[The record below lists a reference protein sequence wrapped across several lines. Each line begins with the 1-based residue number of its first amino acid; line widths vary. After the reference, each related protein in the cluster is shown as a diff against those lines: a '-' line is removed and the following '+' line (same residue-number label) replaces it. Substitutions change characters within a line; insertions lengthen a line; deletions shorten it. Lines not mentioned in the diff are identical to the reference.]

1 MRCKQPLLLLSLL
14 ISLTGFSQEKFIEV
28 TVSDTVWVKPN
39 QFVYSIAVSPTLGEE
54 GSYNSGGSSFRP
66 YQKKQSEIANNKRQL
81 LDSIKTLLM
90 KKGFYILPTD
100 IHYVYSTDDKTMENA
115 VNILT
120 PSVDS
125 VQMLYGIANNNASLI
140 GNLSTVYSDKED
152 EYASL
157 LLKKLIA
164 KAGLKAAEIAGF
176 SNIKIGNIVSVKE
189 DANHPKNGEWTA
201 YPPLSSLPSRL
212 RLQLQELYMPF
223 KSPINNLTLTDL
235 YKLENT
241 LVVRFAVQ

>member
-1 MRCKQPLLLLSLL
+1 M
-14 ISLTGFSQEKFIEV
+14 
-28 TVSDTVWVKPN
+28 
-39 QFVYSIAVSPTLGEE
+39 
-54 GSYNSGGSSFRP
+54 
-66 YQKKQSEIANNKRQL
+66 
-81 LDSIKTLLM
+81 
-90 KKGFYILPTD
+90 PTD

-164 KAGLKAAEIAGF
+164 KAGLKAAEIAGA
-176 SNIKIGNIVSVKE
+176 SNIKIGNK
-189 DANHPKNGEWTA
+189 KNEA
-201 YPPLSSLPSRL
+201 YSLLCFL
-212 RLQLQELYMPF
+212 RFLCETYGLYLPMW
-223 KSPINNLTLTDL
+223 
-235 YKLENT
+235 
-241 LVVRFAVQ
+241 

>member
-1 MRCKQPLLLLSLL
+1 MDSMR
-14 ISLTGFSQEKFIEV
+14 
-28 TVSDTVWVKPN
+28 TV
-39 QFVYSIAVSPTLGEE
+39 LG
-54 GSYNSGGSSFRP
+54 
-66 YQKKQSEIANNKRQL
+66 
-81 LDSIKTLLM
+81 

-100 IHYVYSTDDKTMENA
+100 IHYAYSTDDKSMENTI
-115 VNILT
+115 NILT
-120 PSVDS
+120 TSVDS
-125 VQMLYGIANNNASLI
+125 VQMLYNLANNNATLI

-152 EYASL
+152 EYTSI

-164 KAGLKAAEIAGF
+164 KAGYEAAEIAGL

-189 DANHPKNGEWTA
+189 DANHPKNGGWTA

-212 RLQLQELYMPF
+212 RLQLQELHMPF
-223 KSPINNLTLTDL
+223 KRSINNLTLTDL